1 MEYAK
6 EQIAQKGYQ
15 ISNYFNSN
23 NQTIQIY
30 TEQNGADAQA
40 LEDGISYLIYA
51 LSNDIPVIVGVDASE
66 GSPNPQTD
74 NTTNH
79 FVVIV
84 GMGEDEN
91 GKYFSFFDNAS
102 GNSDY
107 GVNSEN
113 KFYYNSDL
121 GILKGTS
128 ETKYCNNY
136 TD

>member
-1 MEYAK
+1 
-6 EQIAQKGYQ
+6 
-15 ISNYFNSN
+15 
-23 NQTIQIY
+23 
-30 TEQNGADAQA
+30 ADAQA

-136 TD
+136 TDYGHYIVTQIRKSKSL